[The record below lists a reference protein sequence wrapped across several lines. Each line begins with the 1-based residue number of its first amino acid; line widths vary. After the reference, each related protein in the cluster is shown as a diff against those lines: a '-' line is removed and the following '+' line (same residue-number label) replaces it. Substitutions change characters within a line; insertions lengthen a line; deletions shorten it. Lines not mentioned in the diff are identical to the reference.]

1 MDAGWNQALFFQIL
15 AGLGLAAAAG
25 LRAFLP
31 PLVVGLMA
39 RADLITLRGD
49 LDWLAGTPALI
60 IFATAVAVEVL
71 ADKVPLLDHA
81 LDVVGLVVKP
91 AAGALVLAAPLVDMG
106 PLATLLLAL
115 AVGGTLAGMVHVTKS
130 ALRLA
135 STGTTGGMGNP
146 ALSLAEDGLSLT
158 GTVLAVVAPLLLVLL
173 LALSLL
179 FLRKIVHWMQARA
192 RPRQSTS

>member
-1 MDAGWNQALFFQIL
+1 MDAGWDQSLFIQIL
-15 AGLGLAAAAG
+15 AGLGLAAATG

-31 PLVVGLMA
+31 PLMVGLCA
-39 RADLITLRGD
+39 RLDLISLRGD

-60 IFATAVAVEVL
+60 IFATAVAVEIL
-71 ADKVPLLDHA
+71 ADKVPLLDHG

-91 AAGALVLAAPLVDMG
+91 AAGALVLAAPLVDLG
-106 PLATLLLAL
+106 PVPTVLLAL
-115 AVGGTLAGMVHVTKS
+115 AVGGTLAGTVHVTKS

-135 STGTTGGMGNP
+135 STGTTSGMGNP

-158 GTVLAVVAPLLLVLL
+158 GTVLAVVAPLLLLLL

-179 FLRKIVHWMQARA
+179 FLRRIVHWMQARTQ
-192 RPRQSTS
+192 PRASIS

>member
-1 MDAGWNQALFFQIL
+1 MDAGWDQALFFQIL
-15 AGLGLAAAAG
+15 AGLGLAASAG

-31 PLVVGLMA
+31 PLVVGLLA
-39 RADLITLRGD
+39 RLDLITLRGD

-60 IFATAVAVEVL
+60 IFATAVAVEIL

-81 LDVVGLVVKP
+81 LDVLGLVVKP
-91 AAGALVLAAPLVDMG
+91 AAGALVLAAPLVDIG
-106 PLATLLLAL
+106 PVGALLLAL
-115 AVGGTLAGMVHVTKS
+115 VVGGTLAGTVHVTKS

-135 STGTTGGMGNP
+135 STGTTSGLGNP
-146 ALSLAEDGLSLT
+146 VLSLAEDGLSLT

-179 FLRKIVHWMQARA
+179 FLRKIVHWMQART
-192 RPRQSTS
+192 RPRVSTS

>member
-1 MDAGWNQALFFQIL
+1 
-15 AGLGLAAAAG
+15 
-25 LRAFLP
+25 
-31 PLVVGLMA
+31 
-39 RADLITLRGD
+39 
-49 LDWLAGTPALI
+49 
-60 IFATAVAVEVL
+60 
-71 ADKVPLLDHA
+71 
-81 LDVVGLVVKP
+81 
-91 AAGALVLAAPLVDMG
+91 APLVDMG

-115 AVGGTLAGMVHVTKS
+115 AVGGTLAGLVHVTKS